1 MVHGPSLSPVVPR
14 TGPGFH
20 ASALLVPAGSA
31 PPPALPRPAASPAGC
46 DPTP

>member
-1 MVHGPSLSPVVPR
+1 MAHGPSLNPVVPR

-20 ASALLVPAGSA
+20 ASALLMPADSA